1 MIDMDRA
8 FTTMPRQAYIFEL
21 GLHSAARNTTQFDA
35 LIRDRLSQ
43 LVRNFDMMDADSPPT
58 PPAGPLLSEGLLQ
71 DPYVCQVAIDVN
83 NRSAKQTSLADF
95 TTVCAVDVTIS
106 RLRKIRDLA
115 AKFSQDAQA
124 VWRPH
129 GGVLEPSSSSNQAA
143 QSEN

>member
-58 PPAGPLLSEGLLQ
+58 PPAGPLLSEG
-71 DPYVCQVAIDVN
+71 
-83 NRSAKQTSLADF
+83 
-95 TTVCAVDVTIS
+95 
-106 RLRKIRDLA
+106 KIRDLA